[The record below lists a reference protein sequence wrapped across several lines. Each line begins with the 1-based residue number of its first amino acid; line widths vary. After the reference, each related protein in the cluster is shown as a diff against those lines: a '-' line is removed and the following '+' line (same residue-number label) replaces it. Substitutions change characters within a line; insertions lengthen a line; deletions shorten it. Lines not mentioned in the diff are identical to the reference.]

1 MSSVVPHRF
10 LFRYT
15 FSVRHLQPL
24 PKKGKQLL
32 DLPEECIFPDLS
44 ELDRAEP
51 FGGIRLAWN
60 ESGLGISVTVAGKK
74 HPLVCDVAFPEEA
87 DGLQVWLD
95 TRNTQSI
102 HRASRFCHHFC
113 LLPQGGGS
121 KQDQPVAIQLPIA
134 RARDDA
140 PIADSAEIP
149 LSVKKTK
156 AGYKLDAW
164 FPSEI
169 LNGFDPESNQLIGF
183 YYYLR
188 DSELG
193 EQFLTVDK
201 EFPFASD
208 PSLWST
214 LELVTSDE

>member
-15 FSVRHLQPL
+15 FPVRHLQPL
-24 PKKGKQLL
+24 PKKGKQILE
-32 DLPEECIFPDLS
+32 LPEECALPDLS
-44 ELDRAEP
+44 ELDRAKP
-51 FGGIRLAWN
+51 FGELRLAWN
-60 ESGLGISVTVAGKK
+60 ESGLGISVIVAGKK
-74 HPLVCDVAFPEEA
+74 HPFVCDVAFPEEA

-113 LLPQGGGS
+113 LLPQGVGS
-121 KQDQPVAIQLPIA
+121 KHAQPVAIQLPIA
-134 RARDDA
+134 RAREDA
-140 PIADSAEIP
+140 PVADSNEIP
-149 LSVKKTK
+149 LSVKITK
-156 AGYKLDAW
+156 AGYKLEAW
-164 FPSEI
+164 FPAEI

-188 DSELG
+188 DAELG
-193 EQFLTVDK
+193 EQFLTVGK

-214 LELVTSDE
+214 LELVNE

>member
-1 MSSVVPHRF
+1 MGSIVPHRF

-15 FSVRHLQPL
+15 FPVRHLQPL
-24 PKKGKQLL
+24 PKNGKQLL
-32 DLPEECIFPDLS
+32 DLPKECRIPDLS
-44 ELDRAEP
+44 ELDRAKP
-51 FGGIRLAWN
+51 FGELHLAWN
-60 ESGLGISVTVAGKK
+60 EGGLGISVTVSGKK
-74 HPLVCDVAFPEEA
+74 HPLVCDVSFPEEA

-113 LLPQGGGS
+113 LFPKEGGS
-121 KQDQPVAIQLPIA
+121 KQNQPIAIQLPMA
-134 RARDDA
+134 RAREDA
-140 PIADSAEIP
+140 PLADSNEIP
-149 LSVKKTK
+149 LSVKITK
-156 AGYKLDAW
+156 AGYKLEAW
-164 FPSEI
+164 FPAEI

-188 DSELG
+188 DAELG
-193 EQFLTVDK
+193 EQFLTVGR

-214 LELVTSDE
+214 LELVKQ

>member
-15 FSVRHLQPL
+15 FPVRHLQPL
-24 PKKGKQLL
+24 PNKGKQLL
-32 DLPEECIFPDLS
+32 DLPEECRLPDLS

-51 FGGIRLAWN
+51 FGELRLAWN
-60 ESGLGISVTVAGKK
+60 EEGLGISVIVSKKK
-74 HPLVCDVAFPEEA
+74 HPPVCDPAFPDEA

-121 KQDQPVAIQLPIA
+121 KHDQPLAIQLPIA
-134 RARDDA
+134 RAREDTR
-140 PIADSAEIP
+140 IADSNEIP
-149 LSVKKTK
+149 LSVETTK
-156 AGYKLDAW
+156 ACYKLEAW
-164 FPSEI
+164 LPAEI

-188 DSELG
+188 DAELG
-193 EQFLTVDK
+193 EQFLTVGK

-214 LELVTSDE
+214 LELVNQ